1 MSQPEKPQ
9 NREAGRA
16 VEAESALWNLIPLSE
31 FKPPAGAA
39 PEAVRSGL
47 HDLWQ
52 RLRGSG
58 PHRDGTETDLEMDR
72 PSQKLLDWAA
82 PQPDWA
88 AEEMTGLESSLH
100 SWLVVG
106 ATKAGVQ
113 TIVEAPLAIVRERL
127 ERWAVGQGYSL
138 LPPPT
143 PEQILRV
150 DPDWLNALP
159 LGSGQRLFLPRLERC
174 FLRHHNGLDLLRR
187 LIEQI
192 DRLQP
197 DLLLVCQ
204 SWAWR
209 YLCQVEQIDAVL
221 GAPLTPASF
230 GDAELN
236 RWLCGAAEKSSP
248 YDLVFREAS
257 TGKTVLDTLH
267 QSHSDDPNRSSFL
280 KHLAARSRGNP
291 RVAWDIWRRSLLT
304 AKDSTVEKEAEEA
317 AAGDKGYTL
326 WVRPWDEVQLPDLV
340 GGTTPLDG
348 MVLYALLQ
356 HGGLPQAIL
365 ADLLPAAISQV
376 VYSLYQLRR
385 AGLVQTESD
394 EWQPTPAGYP
404 AVRRFLAEEGFLVDD
419 L

>member
-1 MSQPEKPQ
+1 MSQPASPLNSAPGKK
-9 NREAGRA
+9 
-16 VEAESALWNLIPLSE
+16 AEEQPTLWNLIPLSE
-31 FKPPAGAA
+31 FKSPVGAA
-39 PEAVRSGL
+39 PEAVRAGL

-52 RLRGSG
+52 RLRGSR
-58 PHRDGTETDLEMDR
+58 PQPDGAKTDLEMDR

-100 SWLVVG
+100 SWLADG

-113 TIVEAPLAIVRERL
+113 TIVEAPLATVRERL

-138 LPPPT
+138 ISPPT

-150 DPDWLNALP
+150 DLDWLNALP

-174 FLRHHNGLDLLRR
+174 FLHHYNGLDLLRR

-209 YLCQVEQIDAVL
+209 YLCQVEQIEAVL

-230 GDAELN
+230 EDVALN
-236 RWLCGAAEKSSP
+236 RWLREAAEKSSP
-248 YDLVFREAS
+248 YNLVFREAT
-257 TGKTVLDTLH
+257 TGKAVLDTLH
-267 QSHSDDPNRSSFL
+267 QSHSDDPNASTFL

-304 AKDSTVEKEAEEA
+304 AKDSAVEKEAEA
-317 AAGDKGYTL
+317 AAVGDTGYTL
-326 WVRPWDEVQLPDLV
+326 WVRPWEEVQLPDLA
-340 GGTTPLDG
+340 GGATPLDG

-365 ADLLPAAISQV
+365 ADLLPAATSQV

-385 AGLVQTESD
+385 AGLVQIEGD